1 MPTPLGPRRNE
12 NRGTYV
18 AQGSEKELTRLTI
31 QDRMTTIMM
40 GGVLAEQADPT
51 VLRRVLDV
59 ACGTGGWIIEAAQT
73 YPEMS
78 LVGID
83 INQHMIE
90 YARAQAQ
97 AHHIH
102 DRVEFRVMDALLILE
117 FPAGFFDLVNLR
129 FGFSFLRT
137 WDWPKMLSELLR
149 VTRPDRVVRVTEAE
163 IIPQSNSPAL
173 TELCEMSQCALFR
186 AGHLFTQE
194 STGVIDHLPR
204 LLKQHGCK
212 QVQTKAHVIEY
223 RTGTAEGEAFCEDML
238 LLFQT
243 LRPFLQKWGCTS
255 KNYEVIYQQALNEMR
270 QPDFLATINLLTA
283 WGNKPR

>member
-102 DRVEFRVMDALLILE
+102 GRVEFRVMDALLILE
-117 FPAGFFDLVNLR
+117 FPAAYFDLVNLR

-149 VTRPDRVVRVTEAE
+149 VTRPERVVRVTEAE

-173 TELCEMSQCALFR
+173 TELCEMSQCALYR

-255 KNYEVIYQQALNEMR
+255 RNYEVIYQQALNEMR